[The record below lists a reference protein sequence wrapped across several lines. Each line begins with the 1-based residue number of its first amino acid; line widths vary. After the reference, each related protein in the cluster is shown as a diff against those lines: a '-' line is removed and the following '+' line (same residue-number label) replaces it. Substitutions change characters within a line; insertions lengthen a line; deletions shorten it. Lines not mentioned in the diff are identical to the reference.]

1 MSTHAK
7 WLNLFL
13 SSLVGIIFLSNQ
25 NASAAGG
32 VTLYTPYT
40 EISVPP
46 GESINYSIDVINKS
60 SEVRNVNISI
70 TGMPRDW
77 DYSMKSGGW
86 DIKKISILPGE
97 KKTLTLKV
105 NVPLKINKGT
115 YRFKIEAP
123 GLSSL
128 PLVVIVTKQGTF
140 KTEFTTNQ
148 ANMEGNSKSTF
159 TFSASL
165 KNRTADKQLYAL
177 RSEAPRGWEVTF
189 KANYKDVTS
198 VDIDPNGSS
207 NITISI
213 KPPEEVKAGTYK
225 IPVSASTD
233 ATSANLELEA
243 VITGTYKME
252 LTTPTGLISTDI
264 TAGKEK
270 RVKLLVRNTG
280 SAELKD
286 INLSFSAPVKWDV
299 TFDPKKID
307 QLQSGVSTNVFATI
321 KASKKAIPGDY
332 ETKLFAKTPETSS
345 DVTFRISVE
354 TPMLWGWVGVLI
366 ILIAVGSIYYLFRK
380 YGRR

>member
-1 MSTHAK
+1 MSAHTK

-13 SSLVGIIFLSNQ
+13 SSVIGIVFLN
-25 NASAAGG
+25 NINVSAASG

-46 GESINYSIDVINKS
+46 GESLNYSIDVINKS
-60 SEVRNVNISI
+60 SEVRNVSIFI
-70 TGMPRDW
+70 TGMPRSW
-77 DYSMKSGGW
+77 DYTVKSGGW

-97 KKTLTLKV
+97 KKTLSLKV
-105 NVPLKINKGT
+105 NVPLKVNKGT
-115 YRFKIEAP
+115 YRFKVEAS
-123 GLSSL
+123 GLYSL
-128 PLVVIVTKQGTF
+128 PLAVIVSKQGTF
-140 KTEFTTNQ
+140 KTEFTTKQ

-159 TFSASL
+159 TYSANL

-177 RSEAPRGWEVTF
+177 RSEASPGWEVTF
-189 KANYKDVTS
+189 KANYKEATS
-198 VDIDPNGSS
+198 VSIDPNASS
-207 NITISI
+207 NLTITV

-233 ATSANLELEA
+233 ATSANLELEV

-264 TAGKEK
+264 TAGQEK
-270 RVKLLVRNTG
+270 QVKLLIRNTG
-280 SAELKD
+280 SAVLKD
-286 INLSFSAPVKWDV
+286 IRLSSSSPANWSV
-299 TFDPKKID
+299 TFDPKIVD
-307 QLQSGVSTNVFATI
+307 QLQPSVSTIVVATV

-332 ETKLFAKTPETSS
+332 ETKLFARTPETSS

-354 TPMLWGWVGVLI
+354 TPMLWGWIGVLI